1 MIFLNILK
9 IIGIVLVVLL
19 CILLVLILLVL
30 FYPVKYRILGTEVYD
45 KENKCDI
52 HIRLSWIFHL
62 IGVNVDIDPELT
74 AGLRILFVKKN
85 LMKDSDTSN
94 DRSDNNGDG
103 GSCDS
108 DSCDSDSCDGGSCDS
123 DSCDSDSCDSDS
135 CNSDSIEENIKNI
148 SETDIKN
155 TDNIAVA
162 EKSVSENEYTNAA
175 NAYSNNI
182 ETENNSSDNNDSFDS
197 NDTSEEESDTE
208 REIKKEK
215 IKRLTAKIKKILKDD
230 SCKDALNKI
239 KTELINLLKAIMP
252 YKLYLKAE
260 FSAGSPDKTGMVL
273 GILAM
278 FPICYRNKW
287 KIRPD
292 FEREE
297 IYIDS
302 EFDIKGHIFLYKILV
317 IAIRVFVDKNCR
329 KLYNE
334 IRK

>member
-45 KENKCDI
+45 KENKSDI

-108 DSCDSDSCDGGSCDS
+108 DSC
-123 DSCDSDSCDSDS
+123 
-135 CNSDSIEENIKNI
+135 NSDSIEAENIKNI

-162 EKSVSENEYTNAA
+162 EEKINANATKAEKSVSEDEYTNAT
-175 NAYSNNI
+175 NAYSNN
-182 ETENNSSDNNDSFDS
+182 
-197 NDTSEEESDTE
+197 
-208 REIKKEK
+208 KGKEK
-215 IKRLTAKIKKILKDD
+215 IKRLTGKIKKILKDD
-230 SCKDALNKI
+230 SCKAALNKI

-260 FSAGSPDKTGMVL
+260 FSAGSPDKIGMVL

-278 FPICYRNKW
+278 FPIGYRNKW

-317 IAIRVFVDKNCR
+317 IAIRVLVDKNCR

>member
-30 FYPVKYRILGTEVYD
+30 FYPVKYRIFGTEVYD
-45 KENKCDI
+45 KENKSDI

-85 LMKDSDTSN
+85 LIKDSDTSN
-94 DRSDNNGDG
+94 DDENDRNDNADDG
-103 GSCDS
+103 SSYDS
-108 DSCDSDSCDGGSCDS
+108 GA
-123 DSCDSDSCDSDS
+123 
-135 CNSDSIEENIKNI
+135 N
-148 SETDIKN
+148 
-155 TDNIAVA
+155 DNESAQKVV
-162 EKSVSENEYTNAA
+162 KKDV
-175 NAYSNNI
+175 I
-182 ETENNSSDNNDSFDS
+182 ETENNSSDNKDIYDNNISDNEDSYDS
-197 NDTSEEESDTE
+197 DDTSEEDTDTE
-208 REIKKEK
+208 RDIKKEK
-215 IKRLTAKIKKILKDD
+215 IKRFTAKIKKILKDD
-230 SCKDALNKI
+230 SCKEALNKI

-260 FSAGSPDKTGMVL
+260 FSTGSPDKTGMVL

-278 FPICYRNKW
+278 FPIGYKNKW

-317 IAIRVFVDKNCR
+317 IAIRVLVDKNCR

>member
-30 FYPVKYRILGTEVYD
+30 FYPVKYRILGAEVYD
-45 KENKCDI
+45 KENKSDI

-108 DSCDSDSCDGGSCDS
+108 DSC
-123 DSCDSDSCDSDS
+123 
-135 CNSDSIEENIKNI
+135 NSDSIEAENIKNI

-155 TDNIAVA
+155 TDNIAVVEEKINANATKA
-162 EKSVSENEYTNAA
+162 EKSVSEDEYTNAT

-182 ETENNSSDNNDSFDS
+182 E
-197 NDTSEEESDTE
+197 
-208 REIKKEK
+208 KEK
-215 IKRLTAKIKKILKDD
+215 IKRLTGKIKKILKDD
-230 SCKDALNKI
+230 SCKEALNKI

-278 FPICYRNKW
+278 FPIGYRNKW
-287 KIRPD
+287 KIRPN

-302 EFDIKGHIFLYKILV
+302 EFDIKGHIFLYKILI
-317 IAIRVFVDKNCR
+317 IAIRVLVDKNCR

>member
-30 FYPVKYRILGTEVYD
+30 FYPVKYRIFGTEVYD
-45 KENKCDI
+45 KENKSDI

-62 IGVNVDIDPELT
+62 IGVNVEIDPELT

-85 LMKDSDTSN
+85 LIKDSDTSN
-94 DRSDNNGDG
+94 DDENDRNDNADDGSSYDSGANDNEIAQKVVKKDVKDTDNNVSVKEDKNANNTASGY
-103 GSCDS
+103 S
-108 DSCDSDSCDGGSCDS
+108 D
-123 DSCDSDSCDSDS
+123 
-135 CNSDSIEENIKNI
+135 
-148 SETDIKN
+148 
-155 TDNIAVA
+155 
-162 EKSVSENEYTNAA
+162 
-175 NAYSNNI
+175 I
-182 ETENNSSDNNDSFDS
+182 ETENNSSDYKDIYDNNISDNEDSYDS

-215 IKRLTAKIKKILKDD
+215 IKRITAKIKKILKDD
-230 SCKDALNKI
+230 SCKEALNKI

-278 FPICYRNKW
+278 FPIGYKNKW

-302 EFDIKGHIFLYKILV
+302 AFDIKGHIFLYKILV
-317 IAIRVFVDKNCR
+317 IAIRVLVDKNCR

>member
-45 KENKCDI
+45 KENKSDI

-85 LMKDSDTSN
+85 LIKGSGASN
-94 DRSDNNGDG
+94 NRSDNNGDG

-108 DSCDSDSCDGGSCDS
+108 DSC
-123 DSCDSDSCDSDS
+123 
-135 CNSDSIEENIKNI
+135 NNDSIDAEDIKNI

-162 EKSVSENEYTNAA
+162 EEKINANA
-175 NAYSNNI
+175 TKAYSNNK
-182 ETENNSSDNNDSFDS
+182 ETENNSSDNDDSFDS

-230 SCKDALNKI
+230 SCKEALNKI

-278 FPICYRNKW
+278 FPIGYKNKW

-317 IAIRVFVDKNCR
+317 IAIRVLVDKNCR

>member
-45 KENKCDI
+45 KENKSDI

-85 LMKDSDTSN
+85 LMKGSDTSN

-108 DSCDSDSCDGGSCDS
+108 DSIDAED
-123 DSCDSDSCDSDS
+123 
-135 CNSDSIEENIKNI
+135 IKNI

-155 TDNIAVA
+155 TDNIAVP
-162 EKSVSENEYTNAA
+162 EKSVSEDEYTNAA
-175 NAYSNNI
+175 NIHSDNI
-182 ETENNSSDNNDSFDS
+182 ETENNSSDNNDQFDS

-215 IKRLTAKIKKILKDD
+215 IKRITGKIKKILKDD
-230 SCKDALNKI
+230 SCKEALNKI

-252 YKLYLKAE
+252 YKLYLRAE

-278 FPICYRNKW
+278 FPIGYKNKW
-287 KIRPD
+287 KISPD

-317 IAIRVFVDKNCR
+317 IAIRVLVDKNCR

>member
-108 DSCDSDSCDGGSCDS
+108 DSY
-123 DSCDSDSCDSDS
+123 
-135 CNSDSIEENIKNI
+135 NSDSIEAENIKNI

-162 EKSVSENEYTNAA
+162 EEKINANATKAEKSVSEDEYTNAT
-175 NAYSNNI
+175 NAYSNNK
-182 ETENNSSDNNDSFDS
+182 E
-197 NDTSEEESDTE
+197 
-208 REIKKEK
+208 KEK
-215 IKRLTAKIKKILKDD
+215 IKRLTGKIKKILKDD
-230 SCKDALNKI
+230 SCKEALNKI

-278 FPICYRNKW
+278 FPIGYRKKW

-302 EFDIKGHIFLYKILV
+302 EFDIKGHIFLYKILI
-317 IAIRVFVDKNCR
+317 IAIRVLVDKNCR

>member
-45 KENKCDI
+45 KENKSDI
-52 HIRLSWIFHL
+52 HIRLSCIFHL
-62 IGVNVDIDPELT
+62 IGVNMDIDPELT

-108 DSCDSDSCDGGSCDS
+108 DSC
-123 DSCDSDSCDSDS
+123 
-135 CNSDSIEENIKNI
+135 NSDSIEAENIKNI

-162 EKSVSENEYTNAA
+162 EEKINANATKAEKSVSEDEYTNAT
-175 NAYSNNI
+175 NAYSNN
-182 ETENNSSDNNDSFDS
+182 
-197 NDTSEEESDTE
+197 
-208 REIKKEK
+208 KGKEK
-215 IKRLTAKIKKILKDD
+215 IKRLTGKIKKILKDD
-230 SCKDALNKI
+230 SCKAALNKI

-278 FPICYRNKW
+278 FPIGYRNKW

-317 IAIRVFVDKNCR
+317 IAIRVLVDKNCR

>member
-45 KENKCDI
+45 KENKSDI

-94 DRSDNNGDG
+94 DRSDNDGDG
-103 GSCDS
+103 G
-108 DSCDSDSCDGGSCDS
+108 
-123 DSCDSDSCDSDS
+123 SCDSDS
-135 CNSDSIEENIKNI
+135 CNSDSIEAENIKNI

-162 EKSVSENEYTNAA
+162 EEKINANATKAEKSVSEDEDTNAT
-175 NAYSNNI
+175 NAYS
-182 ETENNSSDNNDSFDS
+182 DN
-197 NDTSEEESDTE
+197 
-208 REIKKEK
+208 KGKEK
-215 IKRLTAKIKKILKDD
+215 IKRLTGKIKKILKDD
-230 SCKDALNKI
+230 SCKEALNKI
-239 KTELINLLKAIMP
+239 KTELINLFKAIMP

-278 FPICYRNKW
+278 FPIGYRNKW

-302 EFDIKGHIFLYKILV
+302 GFDIKGHIFLYKILV

>member
-30 FYPVKYRILGTEVYD
+30 FYPIKYRIWGTEVYD
-45 KENKCDI
+45 KENKSDI

-62 IGVNVDIDPELT
+62 IGVNVDIGPELT

-108 DSCDSDSCDGGSCDS
+108 DSC
-123 DSCDSDSCDSDS
+123 
-135 CNSDSIEENIKNI
+135 NSDSIEAENIKNI

-162 EKSVSENEYTNAA
+162 EEKINANATKAEKSVSEDEYTNAT
-175 NAYSNNI
+175 NAYSNN
-182 ETENNSSDNNDSFDS
+182 
-197 NDTSEEESDTE
+197 
-208 REIKKEK
+208 KGKEK
-215 IKRLTAKIKKILKDD
+215 IKRLTGKIKKILKDD
-230 SCKDALNKI
+230 SCKAALNKI

-278 FPICYRNKW
+278 FPIGYRNKW

-317 IAIRVFVDKNCR
+317 IAIRVLVDKNCR

>member
-45 KENKCDI
+45 KENKSDI

-108 DSCDSDSCDGGSCDS
+108 DSCDSDS
-123 DSCDSDSCDSDS
+123 
-135 CNSDSIEENIKNI
+135 IESENIKNI

-162 EKSVSENEYTNAA
+162 EEKINANATKAEKSVSEDEDTNAT
-175 NAYSNNI
+175 NAYS
-182 ETENNSSDNNDSFDS
+182 DN
-197 NDTSEEESDTE
+197 
-208 REIKKEK
+208 KGKEK
-215 IKRLTAKIKKILKDD
+215 IKRLTDKIKKILKDD
-230 SCKDALNKI
+230 SCKEALNKI

-278 FPICYRNKW
+278 FPIGYRNKW

-317 IAIRVFVDKNCR
+317 IAIRVLVDKNCR

>member
-45 KENKCDI
+45 KENKSDI

-62 IGVNVDIDPELT
+62 IGVNVDIGPELT

-108 DSCDSDSCDGGSCDS
+108 DSC
-123 DSCDSDSCDSDS
+123 
-135 CNSDSIEENIKNI
+135 NSDSIEAENIKNI

-162 EKSVSENEYTNAA
+162 EEKINANATKAEKSVSEDEYTNAT
-175 NAYSNNI
+175 NAYSNN
-182 ETENNSSDNNDSFDS
+182 
-197 NDTSEEESDTE
+197 
-208 REIKKEK
+208 KGKEK
-215 IKRLTAKIKKILKDD
+215 IKRLTGKIKKILKDD

-278 FPICYRNKW
+278 FPIGYRNKW

-317 IAIRVFVDKNCR
+317 IAIRVLVDKNCR

>member
-45 KENKCDI
+45 KENKSDI

-108 DSCDSDSCDGGSCDS
+108 DSCDSDS
-123 DSCDSDSCDSDS
+123 
-135 CNSDSIEENIKNI
+135 IESENIKNI

-162 EKSVSENEYTNAA
+162 EEKINANATKAEKSVSEDEDTNAT
-175 NAYSNNI
+175 NAYS
-182 ETENNSSDNNDSFDS
+182 DN
-197 NDTSEEESDTE
+197 
-208 REIKKEK
+208 KGKEK
-215 IKRLTAKIKKILKDD
+215 IKRLTGKIKKILKDD
-230 SCKDALNKI
+230 SCKAALNKI

-278 FPICYRNKW
+278 FPIGYRNKW

-317 IAIRVFVDKNCR
+317 IAIRVLVDKNCR

>member
-30 FYPVKYRILGTEVYD
+30 FYPIKYRIWGTEVYD
-45 KENKCDI
+45 KENKSDI
-52 HIRLSWIFHL
+52 HISLSWIFHL
-62 IGVNVDIDPELT
+62 IGVNVDINPELT
-74 AGLRILFVKKN
+74 AELRILFVKKN

-108 DSCDSDSCDGGSCDS
+108 DSC
-123 DSCDSDSCDSDS
+123 
-135 CNSDSIEENIKNI
+135 NSDSIEAENIKNI

-162 EKSVSENEYTNAA
+162 EEKINANATKAEKSVSEDEYTNAT
-175 NAYSNNI
+175 NAYSNN
-182 ETENNSSDNNDSFDS
+182 
-197 NDTSEEESDTE
+197 
-208 REIKKEK
+208 KGKEK
-215 IKRLTAKIKKILKDD
+215 IKRLTGKIKKILKDD

-278 FPICYRNKW
+278 FPIGYRNKW

-317 IAIRVFVDKNCR
+317 IAIRVLVDKNCR

>member
-45 KENKCDI
+45 KENKSDI

-62 IGVNVDIDPELT
+62 IGVNVDIDPELR

-108 DSCDSDSCDGGSCDS
+108 DSC
-123 DSCDSDSCDSDS
+123 
-135 CNSDSIEENIKNI
+135 NSDSIEAENIKNI
-148 SETDIKN
+148 SETDTKN

-182 ETENNSSDNNDSFDS
+182 ETENKSSDNNDSFDS

-208 REIKKEK
+208 RENKKEK

-230 SCKDALNKI
+230 SCKAALNKI

-278 FPICYRNKW
+278 FPIGYRNEW

-317 IAIRVFVDKNCR
+317 IAIRVLVDKNCR

>member
-19 CILLVLILLVL
+19 CILLVLIVLVL
-30 FYPVKYRILGTEVYD
+30 FYPIKYRILGTEVYD
-45 KENKCDI
+45 KENKSDI

-108 DSCDSDSCDGGSCDS
+108 DSC
-123 DSCDSDSCDSDS
+123 
-135 CNSDSIEENIKNI
+135 NSDSIEENIKNI

-162 EKSVSENEYTNAA
+162 EEKINANATKAEKSVSEDEYTNAT
-175 NAYSNNI
+175 NAYSNN
-182 ETENNSSDNNDSFDS
+182 
-197 NDTSEEESDTE
+197 
-208 REIKKEK
+208 KGKEK
-215 IKRLTAKIKKILKDD
+215 IKRLTGKIKKILKDD
-230 SCKDALNKI
+230 SCKAALNKI

-278 FPICYRNKW
+278 FPIGYRNKW

-317 IAIRVFVDKNCR
+317 IAIRVLVDKNCR

>member
-45 KENKCDI
+45 KENKSDI

-62 IGVNVDIDPELT
+62 IGVNMDIDPELT

-108 DSCDSDSCDGGSCDS
+108 DSC
-123 DSCDSDSCDSDS
+123 
-135 CNSDSIEENIKNI
+135 NSDSIEAENIKNI

-162 EKSVSENEYTNAA
+162 EEKINANATKAEKSVSEDEYTNAT
-175 NAYSNNI
+175 NAYSNN
-182 ETENNSSDNNDSFDS
+182 
-197 NDTSEEESDTE
+197 
-208 REIKKEK
+208 KGKEK
-215 IKRLTAKIKKILKDD
+215 IKRLTGKIKKILKDD
-230 SCKDALNKI
+230 SCKAALNKI

-278 FPICYRNKW
+278 FPIGYRNKW

-317 IAIRVFVDKNCR
+317 IAIRVLVDKNCR

>member
-45 KENKCDI
+45 KENKSDI

-62 IGVNVDIDPELT
+62 IGINVDIDPELT

-94 DRSDNNGDG
+94 DRSDNDGDG
-103 GSCDS
+103 G
-108 DSCDSDSCDGGSCDS
+108 
-123 DSCDSDSCDSDS
+123 SCDSDS
-135 CNSDSIEENIKNI
+135 CNSDSIEAENIKNI

-162 EKSVSENEYTNAA
+162 EEKINANATKAEKSVSEDEDTNAT
-175 NAYSNNI
+175 NAYS
-182 ETENNSSDNNDSFDS
+182 DN
-197 NDTSEEESDTE
+197 
-208 REIKKEK
+208 KGKEK
-215 IKRLTAKIKKILKDD
+215 IKRLTGKIKKILKDD
-230 SCKDALNKI
+230 SCKEALNKI

-278 FPICYRNKW
+278 FPIGYRNKW

-302 EFDIKGHIFLYKILV
+302 EFDIKGHIFLYKILI
-317 IAIRVFVDKNCR
+317 IAIRVLVDKNCR

>member
-45 KENKCDI
+45 KENKSDI

-94 DRSDNNGDG
+94 DRSDNNGD
-103 GSCDS
+103 
-108 DSCDSDSCDGGSCDS
+108 DG
-123 DSCDSDSCDSDS
+123 SCDSDS
-135 CNSDSIEENIKNI
+135 CNSDSIGAENIKNI

-162 EKSVSENEYTNAA
+162 EKSVSENEYANAA

-182 ETENNSSDNNDSFDS
+182 ETENKPSDNNDSFDS

-230 SCKDALNKI
+230 SCKAALNKI

-278 FPICYRNKW
+278 FPIGYRNKW

-317 IAIRVFVDKNCR
+317 IAIRVLVDKNCR

>member
-45 KENKCDI
+45 KENKSDI

-74 AGLRILFVKKN
+74 ARLRILFVKKN
-85 LMKDSDTSN
+85 LMKDSDTSD

-108 DSCDSDSCDGGSCDS
+108 DSC
-123 DSCDSDSCDSDS
+123 
-135 CNSDSIEENIKNI
+135 NSDSIEAENIKNI

-162 EKSVSENEYTNAA
+162 EEKTNANATKAEKSVSEDEDTNAT
-175 NAYSNNI
+175 NAYS
-182 ETENNSSDNNDSFDS
+182 DN
-197 NDTSEEESDTE
+197 
-208 REIKKEK
+208 KGKEK
-215 IKRLTAKIKKILKDD
+215 IKRLTGKIKKILKDD
-230 SCKDALNKI
+230 SCKAALNKI

-278 FPICYRNKW
+278 FPIGYRNKW

-302 EFDIKGHIFLYKILV
+302 EFDIKGHIFLYKILI
-317 IAIRVFVDKNCR
+317 IAIRVLVDKNCR

>member
-30 FYPVKYRILGTEVYD
+30 FYPIKYRILGTEVYD
-45 KENKCDI
+45 KENKSDI

-62 IGVNVDIDPELT
+62 IGVNMDIDPELT

-108 DSCDSDSCDGGSCDS
+108 DSC
-123 DSCDSDSCDSDS
+123 
-135 CNSDSIEENIKNI
+135 NSDSIEAENIKNI

-162 EKSVSENEYTNAA
+162 EEKINANATKAEKSVSEDEYTNAT
-175 NAYSNNI
+175 NAYSNN
-182 ETENNSSDNNDSFDS
+182 
-197 NDTSEEESDTE
+197 
-208 REIKKEK
+208 KGKEK
-215 IKRLTAKIKKILKDD
+215 IKRLTGKIKKILKDD
-230 SCKDALNKI
+230 SCKAALNKI

-278 FPICYRNKW
+278 FPIGYRNKW

-317 IAIRVFVDKNCR
+317 IAIRVLVDKNCR

>member
-30 FYPVKYRILGTEVYD
+30 FYPIKYRILGTEVYD
-45 KENKCDI
+45 KENKSDI

-85 LMKDSDTSN
+85 LMKGSDTSN

-108 DSCDSDSCDGGSCDS
+108 DSC
-123 DSCDSDSCDSDS
+123 
-135 CNSDSIEENIKNI
+135 NSDSIEAENIKNI

-162 EKSVSENEYTNAA
+162 EEKINANATKAEKSVSEDEYTNAT
-175 NAYSNNI
+175 NAYSNN
-182 ETENNSSDNNDSFDS
+182 
-197 NDTSEEESDTE
+197 
-208 REIKKEK
+208 KGKEK
-215 IKRLTAKIKKILKDD
+215 IKRLTGKIKKILKDD
-230 SCKDALNKI
+230 SCKAALNKI

-278 FPICYRNKW
+278 FPIGYRNKW

-317 IAIRVFVDKNCR
+317 IAIRVLVDKNCR

>member
-45 KENKCDI
+45 KENKSDI

-108 DSCDSDSCDGGSCDS
+108 DSC
-123 DSCDSDSCDSDS
+123 
-135 CNSDSIEENIKNI
+135 NSDSIEAENIKNI

-162 EKSVSENEYTNAA
+162 EEKINANATKAEKSVSEDEYTNAT
-175 NAYSNNI
+175 NAYSNN
-182 ETENNSSDNNDSFDS
+182 
-197 NDTSEEESDTE
+197 
-208 REIKKEK
+208 KGKEK
-215 IKRLTAKIKKILKDD
+215 IKRLTGKIKKILKDD
-230 SCKDALNKI
+230 SFKAALNKI

-278 FPICYRNKW
+278 FPIGYRNKW

-317 IAIRVFVDKNCR
+317 IAIRVLVDKNCR

>member
-19 CILLVLILLVL
+19 CILRVLILLVL
-30 FYPVKYRILGTEVYD
+30 FDPVKYRILGTEVYD
-45 KENKCDI
+45 KENKSDI

-62 IGVNVDIDPELT
+62 IGVNVDIGPELT

-108 DSCDSDSCDGGSCDS
+108 DSC
-123 DSCDSDSCDSDS
+123 
-135 CNSDSIEENIKNI
+135 NSDSIEAENIKNI

-162 EKSVSENEYTNAA
+162 EEKINANATKAEKSVSEDEYTNAT
-175 NAYSNNI
+175 NAYSNN
-182 ETENNSSDNNDSFDS
+182 
-197 NDTSEEESDTE
+197 
-208 REIKKEK
+208 KGKEK
-215 IKRLTAKIKKILKDD
+215 IKRLTGKLKKILKDD
-230 SCKDALNKI
+230 SCKAALNKLN
-239 KTELINLLKAIMP
+239 TELINLLKAIMP

-278 FPICYRNKW
+278 FPIGYRNKW

-317 IAIRVFVDKNCR
+317 IAIRVLVDKNCR

>member
-30 FYPVKYRILGTEVYD
+30 FYPIKYRIWGTEVYD
-45 KENKCDI
+45 KENKSDI

-108 DSCDSDSCDGGSCDS
+108 DSC
-123 DSCDSDSCDSDS
+123 
-135 CNSDSIEENIKNI
+135 NSDSIEENIKNI

-162 EKSVSENEYTNAA
+162 EEKINANATKAEKSVSEDEYTNAT
-175 NAYSNNI
+175 NAYSNN
-182 ETENNSSDNNDSFDS
+182 
-197 NDTSEEESDTE
+197 
-208 REIKKEK
+208 KGKEK
-215 IKRLTAKIKKILKDD
+215 IKRLTGKIKKILKDD
-230 SCKDALNKI
+230 SCKAALNKI

-278 FPICYRNKW
+278 FPIGYRNKW

-317 IAIRVFVDKNCR
+317 IAIRVLVDKNCR

>member
-30 FYPVKYRILGTEVYD
+30 FYPVKYRIFGTEVYD
-45 KENKCDI
+45 KENKSDI

-62 IGVNVDIDPELT
+62 IGGNVDIDPELT

-85 LMKDSDTSN
+85 LIKDSDTSN

-108 DSCDSDSCDGGSCDS
+108 DSCDSDS
-123 DSCDSDSCDSDS
+123 
-135 CNSDSIEENIKNI
+135 IESENIKNI

-162 EKSVSENEYTNAA
+162 EEKINANATKAEKSVSEDEDTNAT
-175 NAYSNNI
+175 NAYS
-182 ETENNSSDNNDSFDS
+182 DN
-197 NDTSEEESDTE
+197 
-208 REIKKEK
+208 KGKEK
-215 IKRLTAKIKKILKDD
+215 IKRLTGKIKKDD
-230 SCKDALNKI
+230 SCKEALNKI

-260 FSAGSPDKTGMVL
+260 FSTGSPDKTGMVL

-278 FPICYRNKW
+278 FPIGYRNKW

-317 IAIRVFVDKNCR
+317 IAIRVLVDKNCR

>member
-30 FYPVKYRILGTEVYD
+30 FYPVKYRIFGTEVYD
-45 KENKCDI
+45 KENKSDI

-94 DRSDNNGDG
+94 DRSDN
-103 GSCDS
+103 
-108 DSCDSDSCDGGSCDS
+108 
-123 DSCDSDSCDSDS
+123 
-135 CNSDSIEENIKNI
+135 IE
-148 SETDIKN
+148 
-155 TDNIAVA
+155 VA
-162 EKSVSENEYTNAA
+162 EKSVSEDEYTNAA
-175 NAYSNNI
+175 NTHSDNI

-230 SCKDALNKI
+230 SCKEALNKI

-278 FPICYRNKW
+278 FPIGYKNKW

-317 IAIRVFVDKNCR
+317 IAIRVLVDKNCR

>member
-30 FYPVKYRILGTEVYD
+30 FYPVKYRISGTEVYD
-45 KENKCDI
+45 KENKSDI

-85 LMKDSDTSN
+85 LMKDGDTSN

-108 DSCDSDSCDGGSCDS
+108 DSCDSDS
-123 DSCDSDSCDSDS
+123 
-135 CNSDSIEENIKNI
+135 IESENIKNI

-162 EKSVSENEYTNAA
+162 EEKINANATKAEKSVSEDEDTNAT
-175 NAYSNNI
+175 NAYS
-182 ETENNSSDNNDSFDS
+182 DN
-197 NDTSEEESDTE
+197 
-208 REIKKEK
+208 KGKEK
-215 IKRLTAKIKKILKDD
+215 IKRLTGKIKKILKDD
-230 SCKDALNKI
+230 SCKAALNKI

-278 FPICYRNKW
+278 FPIGYRNKW

-302 EFDIKGHIFLYKILV
+302 EFDIKGHIFLYKILI
-317 IAIRVFVDKNCR
+317 IAIRVLVDKNCR

>member
-45 KENKCDI
+45 KENKSDI

-74 AGLRILFVKKN
+74 ARLRILFVKKN

-94 DRSDNNGDG
+94 DRSDSNGDG
-103 GSCDS
+103 G
-108 DSCDSDSCDGGSCDS
+108 
-123 DSCDSDSCDSDS
+123 SCDSDS
-135 CNSDSIEENIKNI
+135 CNSDSIEAENIKNI

-162 EKSVSENEYTNAA
+162 EEKINANATKAEKSVSEDEDTNAT
-175 NAYSNNI
+175 NAYS
-182 ETENNSSDNNDSFDS
+182 DN
-197 NDTSEEESDTE
+197 
-208 REIKKEK
+208 KGKEK
-215 IKRLTAKIKKILKDD
+215 IKRLTGKIKKILKDD
-230 SCKDALNKI
+230 SCKAALNKI

-278 FPICYRNKW
+278 FPIGYRNKW

-317 IAIRVFVDKNCR
+317 IAIRVLVDKNCR

>member
-30 FYPVKYRILGTEVYD
+30 FYPVKYRIFGTEVYD
-45 KENKCDI
+45 KENKSDI

-94 DRSDNNGDG
+94 DDENDRNDNADDG
-103 GSCDS
+103 SSYDS
-108 DSCDSDSCDGGSCDS
+108 GA
-123 DSCDSDSCDSDS
+123 
-135 CNSDSIEENIKNI
+135 N
-148 SETDIKN
+148 
-155 TDNIAVA
+155 DNESAQKVV
-162 EKSVSENEYTNAA
+162 KKDV
-175 NAYSNNI
+175 I
-182 ETENNSSDNNDSFDS
+182 ETENNSSDNKDIYDNNISDNEDSYDS

-230 SCKDALNKI
+230 SCKEALNKI

-278 FPICYRNKW
+278 FPIGYKNKW

-302 EFDIKGHIFLYKILV
+302 AFDIKGHMFLYKILV
-317 IAIRVFVDKNCR
+317 IAIRVLVDKNCR

>member
-30 FYPVKYRILGTEVYD
+30 FYPIKYRIWGTEVYD
-45 KENKCDI
+45 KENKSDI

-62 IGVNVDIDPELT
+62 IGVNVDIGPELT

-108 DSCDSDSCDGGSCDS
+108 DSCDSDSC
-123 DSCDSDSCDSDS
+123 
-135 CNSDSIEENIKNI
+135 NSDSIEAENIKNI

-162 EKSVSENEYTNAA
+162 EEKINANATKAEKSVSEDEYTNAT
-175 NAYSNNI
+175 NAYSNN
-182 ETENNSSDNNDSFDS
+182 
-197 NDTSEEESDTE
+197 
-208 REIKKEK
+208 KGKEK
-215 IKRLTAKIKKILKDD
+215 IKRLTGKIKKILKDD
-230 SCKDALNKI
+230 SCKAALNKI

-278 FPICYRNKW
+278 FPIGYRNKW

-317 IAIRVFVDKNCR
+317 IAIRVLVDKNCR

>member
-30 FYPVKYRILGTEVYD
+30 FYPVKYRIFGTEVYD
-45 KENKCDI
+45 KENKSDI

-85 LMKDSDTSN
+85 LMKDNDTSN

-108 DSCDSDSCDGGSCDS
+108 DSC
-123 DSCDSDSCDSDS
+123 
-135 CNSDSIEENIKNI
+135 NSDSIDVEDIKNI

-162 EKSVSENEYTNAA
+162 EEKINA
-175 NAYSNNI
+175 NATKAYSSNI
-182 ETENNSSDNNDSFDS
+182 ETENNSSDNDDPFDS
-197 NDTSEEESDTE
+197 DDTSEEDTDTE
-208 REIKKEK
+208 RDIKKEK

-278 FPICYRNKW
+278 FPIGYKNKW

-317 IAIRVFVDKNCR
+317 IAIRVLIDKNCR

>member
-30 FYPVKYRILGTEVYD
+30 FYPVKYRIFGTEVYD
-45 KENKCDI
+45 KENKSDI

-85 LMKDSDTSN
+85 LMKDSD
-94 DRSDNNGDG
+94 
-103 GSCDS
+103 
-108 DSCDSDSCDGGSCDS
+108 
-123 DSCDSDSCDSDS
+123 S
-135 CNSDSIEENIKNI
+135 CNSDSIDAEDIKNI

-162 EKSVSENEYTNAA
+162 EKSVSEDEYTNAA
-175 NAYSNNI
+175 NTHSDNI
-182 ETENNSSDNNDSFDS
+182 ETENNPSDNNDSFDS

-230 SCKDALNKI
+230 SCKEALNKI

-252 YKLYLKAE
+252 YKLYLRAE

-278 FPICYRNKW
+278 FPIGYKNKW

-317 IAIRVFVDKNCR
+317 IAIRVLVDKNCR

>member
-45 KENKCDI
+45 KENKSDI

-103 GSCDS
+103 GSY
-108 DSCDSDSCDGGSCDS
+108 
-123 DSCDSDSCDSDS
+123 DSDS
-135 CNSDSIEENIKNI
+135 CNSDSIEAENIKSI

-162 EKSVSENEYTNAA
+162 EEKINANATKAEKSVSEDEDTNAT
-175 NAYSNNI
+175 NAYS
-182 ETENNSSDNNDSFDS
+182 DN
-197 NDTSEEESDTE
+197 
-208 REIKKEK
+208 KGKEK
-215 IKRLTAKIKKILKDD
+215 IKRLTGKIKKILKDD
-230 SCKDALNKI
+230 SCKEALNKI

-278 FPICYRNKW
+278 FPIGYRNKW

-317 IAIRVFVDKNCR
+317 IAIRVLVDKNCR

>member
-30 FYPVKYRILGTEVYD
+30 FYPIKYRILGTEVYD
-45 KENKCDI
+45 KENKSDI

-108 DSCDSDSCDGGSCDS
+108 DSC
-123 DSCDSDSCDSDS
+123 
-135 CNSDSIEENIKNI
+135 NSDSIEENIKNI

-162 EKSVSENEYTNAA
+162 EEKINANATKAEKSVSEDEYTNAT
-175 NAYSNNI
+175 NAYSNN
-182 ETENNSSDNNDSFDS
+182 
-197 NDTSEEESDTE
+197 
-208 REIKKEK
+208 KGKEK
-215 IKRLTAKIKKILKDD
+215 IKRLTGKIKKILKDD
-230 SCKDALNKI
+230 SCKAALNKI

-252 YKLYLKAE
+252 YKLYLKAK

-278 FPICYRNKW
+278 FPIGYRNKW

-317 IAIRVFVDKNCR
+317 IAIRVLVDKNCR

>member
-30 FYPVKYRILGTEVYD
+30 FYPVKYRIFGTEVYD
-45 KENKCDI
+45 KENKSDI

-85 LMKDSDTSN
+85 LMKGSDTSN
-94 DRSDNNGDG
+94 DDENDRNDNADDG
-103 GSCDS
+103 SSYDS
-108 DSCDSDSCDGGSCDS
+108 GA
-123 DSCDSDSCDSDS
+123 
-135 CNSDSIEENIKNI
+135 N
-148 SETDIKN
+148 
-155 TDNIAVA
+155 DNESAQKVV
-162 EKSVSENEYTNAA
+162 KKDVKD
-175 NAYSNNI
+175 
-182 ETENNSSDNNDSFDS
+182 TENNSSDNKDIYDNNISDNEDSYDS
-197 NDTSEEESDTE
+197 DDTSEEESDTE

-215 IKRLTAKIKKILKDD
+215 IKRITGKIKKILKDD
-230 SCKDALNKI
+230 SCKEALNKI

-278 FPICYRNKW
+278 FPIGYKNKW

-317 IAIRVFVDKNCR
+317 IAIRVLVDKNCR